1 MGIVG
6 MRQNSESIILGVT
19 GGIGSGKST
28 VSSILKELGAVV
40 IDADVI
46 SREVVEPGKMALDE
60 LTQEFGK
67 DILDDWGQLN
77 RKELAA
83 RVFNDANKLR
93 ILNSIVHKYVVQKI
107 QQNVE
112 EQLLK
117 QTKIIVIDA
126 PIPIKNGFLDLCDE
140 VWTVFAQME
149 IRVERI
155 MKRNGMTY
163 QEAVSRIK
171 SQISDEEYLSIAN
184 KVINNDDDVT
194 TLRQE
199 VESQFKKLLR

>member
-1 MGIVG
+1 MK
-6 MRQNSESIILGVT
+6 QNRKSIILGVT

-46 SREVVEPGKMALDE
+46 SREVVEPGKRALEE

-67 DILDDWGQLN
+67 DILDDWGQLK

-83 RVFNDANKLR
+83 QVFNDENKLR
-93 ILNSIVHKYVVQKI
+93 ILNSIVHKFVAQKI
-107 QQNVE
+107 KENVE

-117 QTKIIVIDA
+117 QTKVIVIDA

-140 VWTVFAQME
+140 VWTVFALRE

-163 QEAVSRIK
+163 EEAVSRIQ
-171 SQISDEEYLSIAN
+171 SQIPDKEYLCIAN
-184 KVINNDDDVT
+184 KVINNNDDVT
-194 TLRQE
+194 ILRQE
-199 VESQFKKLLR
+199 VESQFARLLR

>member
-1 MGIVG
+1 MK
-6 MRQNSESIILGVT
+6 QNRKSIILGVT

-46 SREVVEPGKMALDE
+46 SREVVEPGKMALEE

-67 DILDDWGQLN
+67 DILDDWGQLK

-83 RVFNDANKLR
+83 RVFSDEYKLR
-93 ILNSIVHKYVVQKI
+93 ILNSIVHKYVAQKI
-107 QQNVE
+107 KENVE

-117 QTKIIVIDA
+117 QTKVIVIDA

-140 VWTVFAQME
+140 VWTVFALME
-149 IRVERI
+149 IRVKRI

-163 QEAVSRIK
+163 EEAVSRIQ

-184 KVINNDDDVT
+184 KVINNNDDVT

-199 VESQFKKLLR
+199 VESQFARLLR

>member
-1 MGIVG
+1 MK
-6 MRQNSESIILGVT
+6 QNRKSIILGVT
-19 GGIGSGKST
+19 GGIGSRKST

-46 SREVVEPGKMALDE
+46 SREVVEPGKLALEE

-67 DILDDWGQLN
+67 DILDDWGQLK

-83 RVFNDANKLR
+83 LVFNDENKLR
-93 ILNSIVHKYVVQKI
+93 VLNSIVHKHVAKKI
-107 QQNVE
+107 KENVE

-117 QTKIIVIDA
+117 QTKVIVIDA

-140 VWTVFAQME
+140 VWTVFSLME
-149 IRVERI
+149 VRIERI

-163 QEAVSRIK
+163 EEAVSRIQ
-171 SQISDEEYLSIAN
+171 SQISDEEHLSIAN
-184 KVINNDDDVT
+184 KVINNNADV
-194 TLRQE
+194 
-199 VESQFKKLLR
+199 KLLRKEVEIQFARLLR

>member
-1 MGIVG
+1 MK
-6 MRQNSESIILGVT
+6 QNSESIILGVT

-83 RVFNDANKLR
+83 RVFNDVNKLR

-155 MKRNGMTY
+155 MNRNGMTY

>member
-1 MGIVG
+1 MK
-6 MRQNSESIILGVT
+6 QNSESIILGVT

-83 RVFNDANKLR
+83 RVFNDVNKLR

-155 MKRNGMTY
+155 MNRNGMTY
-163 QEAVSRIK
+163 EEAVSRIK
-171 SQISDEEYLSIAN
+171 SQVSDEEYLSIAN

>member
-1 MGIVG
+1 MIQNRKSIVLGI
-6 MRQNSESIILGVT
+6 T

-46 SREVVEPGKMALDE
+46 SREVVEPGKRALEE

-77 RKELAA
+77 RKKLAA
-83 RVFNDANKLR
+83 RVFNDENKLG
-93 ILNSIVHKYVVQKI
+93 ILNSIVHKYVAQIIKE
-107 QQNVE
+107 NVE

-117 QTKIIVIDA
+117 QTKVIVIDA

-140 VWTVFAQME
+140 VWTVFALME
-149 IRVERI
+149 KRVDRV
-155 MKRNGMTY
+155 MKRNSMTY
-163 QEAVSRIK
+163 EEAVSRIR
-171 SQISDEEYLSIAN
+171 SQISDDEYLSIAN
-184 KVINNDDDVT
+184 TVINNNNDMS
-194 TLRQE
+194 TLRKE
-199 VESQFKKLLR
+199 VEGQFFRLLR

>member
-1 MGIVG
+1 MK
-6 MRQNSESIILGVT
+6 QNSESIILGVT

-46 SREVVEPGKMALDE
+46 SREVVEPGKMALVE

-83 RVFNDANKLR
+83 RVFNDVNKLR
-93 ILNSIVHKYVVQKI
+93 ILNSIVHKYVIQKI

-155 MKRNGMTY
+155 MNRNGMTY
-163 QEAVSRIK
+163 EEAVSRIK
-171 SQISDEEYLSIAN
+171 SQVSDEEYLSIAN

>member
-1 MGIVG
+1 MT
-6 MRQNSESIILGVT
+6 QNSKSIILGVT

-46 SREVVEPGKMALDE
+46 SREVVEPGKKALEE
-60 LTQEFGK
+60 LTQAFGK
-67 DILDDWGQLN
+67 DILDAWGQLN

-83 RVFNDANKLR
+83 RVFNDEKKLK
-93 ILNSIVHKYVVQKI
+93 ILNSIVHKYVAQKI
-107 QQNVE
+107 KENVE

-117 QTKIIVIDA
+117 RTKVIVIDA

-140 VWTVFAQME
+140 VWTVFALTE

-155 MKRNGMTY
+155 IKRNGMTY
-163 QEAVSRIK
+163 EEAVSRIQ
-171 SQISDEEYLSIAN
+171 SQISDEEYLKIAN
-184 KVINNDDDVT
+184 TVINNNDDVT
-194 TLRQE
+194 LLRQE
-199 VESQFKKLLR
+199 VESQFARLLR

>member
-1 MGIVG
+1 MK
-6 MRQNSESIILGVT
+6 QNSESIILGVT

-83 RVFNDANKLR
+83 RVFNDVNKLR

-155 MKRNGMTY
+155 MNRNGMTY
-163 QEAVSRIK
+163 EEAVSRIK

>member
-1 MGIVG
+1 MK
-6 MRQNSESIILGVT
+6 QNRESIILGVT

-83 RVFNDANKLR
+83 RVFNDVNKLR

-155 MKRNGMTY
+155 MNRNGMTY
-163 QEAVSRIK
+163 EEAVSRIK
-171 SQISDEEYLSIAN
+171 SQVSDEEYLSIAN

>member
-1 MGIVG
+1 MK
-6 MRQNSESIILGVT
+6 QNRKSIILGVT

-46 SREVVEPGKMALDE
+46 SREVVEPGKRALEE
-60 LTQEFGK
+60 LTLEFGK
-67 DILDDWGQLN
+67 DILDDWGQLK

-83 RVFNDANKLR
+83 QVFNDENKLR
-93 ILNSIVHKYVVQKI
+93 ILNSIVHKYVAQKI
-107 QQNVE
+107 KENVE

-117 QTKIIVIDA
+117 QTKVIVIDA

-140 VWTVFAQME
+140 VWTVFALRE

-163 QEAVSRIK
+163 EEAVSRIE
-171 SQISDEEYLSIAN
+171 SQIPDKEYLSIAN
-184 KVINNDDDVT
+184 KVINNNDDVT
-194 TLRQE
+194 ILRQD
-199 VESQFKKLLR
+199 VESQFARLLR

>member
-1 MGIVG
+1 MK
-6 MRQNSESIILGVT
+6 QNRKSIILGVT

-46 SREVVEPGKMALDE
+46 SREVVEPGKLALEE

-67 DILDDWGQLN
+67 DILDDWGQLK

-83 RVFNDANKLR
+83 LVFNDENKLR
-93 ILNSIVHKYVVQKI
+93 VLNSIVHKYVAKKI
-107 QQNVE
+107 KENVE

-117 QTKIIVIDA
+117 QTKVIVIDA

-140 VWTVFAQME
+140 VWTVFSLME
-149 IRVERI
+149 VRIERI

-163 QEAVSRIK
+163 EEAVSRIQ

-184 KVINNDDDVT
+184 KVINNNADV
-194 TLRQE
+194 
-199 VESQFKKLLR
+199 KLLRKEVEIQFARLLR

>member
-1 MGIVG
+1 MK
-6 MRQNSESIILGVT
+6 QNRKSIILGVT

-46 SREVVEPGKMALDE
+46 SREVVEPGKRALEE

-67 DILDDWGQLN
+67 DILDDWGQLK

-83 RVFNDANKLR
+83 QVFNDENKLR
-93 ILNSIVHKYVVQKI
+93 ILNSIVHRYVAQKI
-107 QQNVE
+107 KENVE

-117 QTKIIVIDA
+117 QTKVIVIDA

-140 VWTVFAQME
+140 VWTVFALRE

-163 QEAVSRIK
+163 EEAVSRIQ
-171 SQISDEEYLSIAN
+171 SQIPDEEYLSIAN
-184 KVINNDDDVT
+184 KVINNNDDVT
-194 TLRQE
+194 ILRPE
-199 VESQFKKLLR
+199 VESQFARLLR

>member
-1 MGIVG
+1 